1 MVVAF
6 WGKARPRPGDSATF
20 HALEFHALDVAAV
33 AEILLDLYPAP
44 IRGFIELSAAPI
56 EDVRRL
62 LVRLAA
68 LHDIGKYA
76 RGFQGKVPERWPP
89 SLGPLPSPLPLG
101 DHTAIGLHLLCGR
114 DLLRTDMRGLIADY
128 EIPRWTPLIMA
139 TVAHHGRPVLG
150 GPKPRRTE
158 IGEESIAAAKR
169 WIATI
174 RELVPGPAFTG
185 ILDEAAAARLSLPL
199 AGLVNL
205 ADWIGS
211 NQSIFEYH
219 EEGDPADYWSN
230 VARPAARRAVE
241 RSGIRPSTPSPRAGF
256 AALTGLAMPASPL
269 QHWAETVSLPDRGPV
284 LAIVEDVTGAGK
296 TEAALILAHR
306 LMLAGLGDGFYV
318 ALPTQATADAM
329 YRRLR
334 TTHRRLFADDSH
346 PSLVLAH
353 GASKLDDLFRRS
365 IVAVGEDEAPYGSR
379 DDEETASAACAAWI
393 ADDRRKA
400 FFADVGAGTIDQ
412 AFLAVLPSKFAAL
425 RLLGLSRR
433 VLIIDEAHCY
443 GAYESEEL
451 MRLIAFQAAAGG
463 ATIILSATLA
473 DPIKDRLVHAFRQG
487 LGRTGDTRRLDWPRA
502 YPSAALVVSD
512 AAPRTDAVATR
523 PDRCRSVAVE
533 RLPDAAAAV
542 EAIVAAAQRGAAV
555 AWIRNTVD
563 DVLDGEE
570 LLRACGL
577 EPIVFHARFA
587 MIDRQRIEARVTKC
601 FGRASCSEY
610 RRGRVVVA
618 SQVIEQSLDLDFDV
632 MVSDLAPVDLLI
644 QRAGRL
650 WRHAG
655 RERAVAE
662 PRLLVVSPPAAPEAG
677 RDWYRA
683 VFPRA
688 AHVYRNHAL
697 LWRSADI
704 LFRTGAIVSP
714 EGVRALVAAVYGVGA
729 LDDVPKGLE
738 RSWIAADGEDRA
750 AASLAE
756 SNLLRPEDGY
766 VATSAWSPDVLVPTR
781 LGDERRIFRLARWDG
796 ERLTPWAPI
805 VDPTDR
811 FEEARAWALSEVSL
825 RASRADGRGG
835 YPREIE
841 QAAVAIEERWRKH
854 GDGRSVVLPI
864 VISPDGTGSGTL
876 VDGKN
881 QILRVIYHRSR
892 GMVFPVER
900 D

>member
-1 MVVAF
+1 MDAAF
-6 WGKARPRPGDSATF
+6 WGKARPHEAGGARF
-20 HALEFHALDVAAV
+20 HALAFHALDVAAV
-33 AEILLDLYPAP
+33 AEILLDFYPAP
-44 IRGFIELSAAPI
+44 TRGLVEPSGASIDDA
-56 EDVRRL
+56 RRL
-62 LVRLAA
+62 LLRLVA

-76 RGFQGKVPERWPP
+76 RGFQGKVPELWPRA
-89 SLGPLPSPLPLG
+89 LGPLPSPLPIG
-101 DHTAIGLHLLCGR
+101 DHTAIGLHLLLGR
-114 DLLRTDMRGLIADY
+114 DLLRTDMRRLIADY
-128 EIPRWTPLIMA
+128 EIPHWTPLIMA
-139 TVAHHGRPVLG
+139 AVAHHGRPVLG
-150 GPKPRRTE
+150 GAKPRRFE

-169 WIATI
+169 WIATVC
-174 RELVPGPAFTG
+174 ELVPGSAFTG
-185 ILDEAAAARLSLPL
+185 ILDEAAVARLSLPL

-219 EEGDPADYWSN
+219 EEGDVAEYWSD

-241 RSGIRPSTPSPRAGF
+241 RAGIRPSAPSPRAGF
-256 AALTGLAMPASPL
+256 AALTGLAMSPSPL
-269 QHWAETVSLPDRGPV
+269 QHWAETVSLPRRGPL

-306 LMLAGLGDGFYV
+306 LMLAGHGDGLYV
-318 ALPTQATADAM
+318 ALPTQATAAAM

-334 TTHRRLFADDSH
+334 TTHRRLFAADAR

-353 GASKLDDLFRRS
+353 GAARLDDLFRRS

-451 MRLIAFQAAAGG
+451 MGLVAFHAAAGG
-463 ATIILSATLA
+463 AIIILSATLA
-473 DPIKDRLVHAFRQG
+473 DPIKDRLVHAFRRG
-487 LGRTGDTRRLDWPRA
+487 LGQTGDVRRLDWPRD

-523 PDRCRSVAVE
+523 PDRCLSVAVE
-533 RLPDAAAAV
+533 RLPDVAAAV
-542 EAIVAAAQRGAAV
+542 EAIVAAVERGAAV

-570 LLRACGL
+570 LLRARGL

-587 MIDRQRIEARVTKC
+587 MIDRQRIEERVTEC
-601 FGRASCSEY
+601 FGRASCSED

-650 WRHAG
+650 WRHSG

-662 PRLLVVSPPAAPEAG
+662 PRLLVVSPPADPEAG
-677 RDWYRA
+677 RDWFRA
-683 VFPRA
+683 LFPRA

-729 LDDVPKGLE
+729 LDDAPKGLG

-766 VATSAWSPDVLVPTR
+766 VATSAWSPDVVTPTR

-805 VDPTDR
+805 VDPADR
-811 FEEARAWALSEVSL
+811 IEEARAWALSEVSL
-825 RASRADGRGG
+825 RASRAEGRGDYAG
-835 YPREIE
+835 EIE
-841 QAAVAIEERWRKH
+841 RAAAAIEEHWRKH

-864 VISPDGTGSGTL
+864 VTHLPADEMGGKLRAKATTDFLVRYSEKRGLTL
-876 VDGKN
+876 LP
-881 QILRVIYHRSR
+881 Q
-892 GMVFPVER
+892 
-900 D
+900 